1 MFFDEI
7 QECPE
12 AITALRYFY
21 EEMPELHVISAGSL
35 LDFTLNRV
43 SVPVGRVSFIILCL
57 DMVMLSKRTKQSVLL
72 LEQAH
77 VIHIVRAPNEER
89 RLRWTISS
97 CTKVFPALLRLN
109 QALLGV

>member
-1 MFFDEI
+1 VFFDEI

-57 DMVMLSKRTKQSVLL
+57 DMVMLS
-72 LEQAH
+72 
-77 VIHIVRAPNEER
+77 NEPSNR
-89 RLRWTISS
+89 
-97 CTKVFPALLRLN
+97 FYF
-109 QALLGV
+109 